1 MTKTLTK
8 LKSKLGRYMCA
19 VKRAETGWT
28 CAVDGRVEDVE
39 NNDWEER
46 KCGCGG
52 DGREGNRGG

>member
-1 MTKTLTK
+1 
-8 LKSKLGRYMCA
+8 MCA

-39 NNDWEER
+39 NNDWEEG